1 MAILDKF
8 PILVIYLGGAV
19 LLFLTAEIGY
29 RIGIW
34 LRDRNPD
41 MGKNR
46 VTNSLVG
53 GLMGLMAFVM
63 ALTIGTVV
71 NQHSGRKAMVVTEAN
86 TIRTAFLRAGFLEE
100 PDRISTRELL
110 QEYAEVRLVGA
121 ENPEQLEN
129 AITRSVEIH
138 SQLWPIVEENVLQG
152 KESDTMALFVDAI
165 NEMINVHTL
174 RVTAHQRRLPSRY
187 GAMLITAT
195 FLSFLM
201 IDIASSADKRR
212 AYTPIILYALGFM
225 AVFLIVV
232 DLDRP
237 LEGSVTVS
245 QQAMKDLLQW
255 ITAH

>member
-1 MAILDKF
+1 MAILDNF

-100 PDRISTRELL
+100 LDRISTRKLL
-110 QEYAEVRLVGA
+110 QEYVEVRLKGA
-121 ENPEQLEN
+121 ENPEHLEN
-129 AITRSVEIH
+129 A
-138 SQLWPIVEENVLQG
+138 
-152 KESDTMALFVDAI
+152 
-165 NEMINVHTL
+165 
-174 RVTAHQRRLPSRY
+174 
-187 GAMLITAT
+187 
-195 FLSFLM
+195 
-201 IDIASSADKRR
+201 
-212 AYTPIILYALGFM
+212 
-225 AVFLIVV
+225 
-232 DLDRP
+232 
-237 LEGSVTVS
+237 
-245 QQAMKDLLQW
+245 
-255 ITAH
+255 